1 MLIQIGHNG
10 EWVNPKYVTSV
21 EHTELYLSKLYDEDK
36 NYNPGTPTKG
46 SKLCVVGNAG
56 YGTYSI
62 CTTLSPNQ
70 VAAKLNEQNKKG

>member
-21 EHTELYLSKLYDEDK
+21 EKGELYLNGHYP
-36 NYNPGTPTKG
+36 NPPTKG
-46 SKLCVVGNAG
+46 SKLWVVGNAG

-62 CTTLSPNQ
+62 LTTLSPNE